1 MSSDKTPKATHS
13 RRNWLKAGGASAV
26 GGAFLGASFWR
37 DIVEEVEEFRT
48 FRQRP
53 GPYGPLRRDPHGL
66 LDLPEGFT
74 YTIIDRAGTRMS
86 DGYITPGL
94 FDGMAC
100 FEGPEP
106 GTWALLRN
114 HENPASFTSFGP
126 SPDRP
131 IPEAFDAGMPGGVTR
146 VVVDA
151 RTLAKRS
158 SNLVLAG
165 TVWNCAGGTS
175 PWGWLSCEESLDPG
189 HGYVFVC
196 DPSSDRVAPAQPI
209 RAFGRFRHEAA
220 CVDPDTGIVY
230 LSEDRER
237 SCLYRFV
244 PHDRDVPFEGAL
256 QAMRVRGRPQ
266 LDSGKRLSTR
276 DRVEIDWVPL
286 SDPDPEEDTL
296 RAQAQAQG
304 AAIIRRGEG
313 LAFTQ
318 DGSRPVVLLSATAGG
333 QNELGQILRL
343 DPEGDGGELSV
354 IAESTGQYDFD
365 MPDNLVMSPHG
376 HIYFCE
382 DGHARN
388 YVRGIE
394 PGGRIFDFARN
405 AFSRSELSGV
415 CFSPDGTTMFV
426 SLQVDGILLGI
437 RGPFATGLG

>member
-1 MSSDKTPKATHS
+1 MPTDSAPKPKQS
-13 RRNWLKAGGASAV
+13 RRNWMKAGGVSAV
-26 GGAFLGASFWR
+26 GGVFLGAYFWR
-37 DIVEEVEEFRT
+37 SLAEEVEEFRE

-53 GPYGPLRRDPHGL
+53 GPYGPLRRDPLGM

-74 YTIIDRAGTRMS
+74 YTVIDRVGTRMS
-86 DGYITPGL
+86 DGYTTPAR

-114 HENPASFTSFGP
+114 HENPSGMSSFGP

-131 IPEAFDAGMPGGVTR
+131 IPEAFDPGKPGGVTR

-165 TVWNCAGGTS
+165 TVVNCAGGTS
-175 PWGWLSCEESLDPG
+175 PWGWLSCEESVDPG

-196 DPSSDRVAPAQPI
+196 DPSLDRVAPARPI

-220 CVDPDTGIVY
+220 CVDPETGIVY
-230 LSEDRER
+230 LSEDRDD

-244 PHDRDVPFEGAL
+244 PHDPARPFEGTL
-256 QAMRVRGRPQ
+256 QAMRVRGMPQ
-266 LDSGKRLSTR
+266 LDSGKRLATT

-286 SDPDPEEDTL
+286 HDPDPEEDVL
-296 RAQAQAQG
+296 RSQAQAQG
-304 AAIIRRGEG
+304 AAILRRGEG
-313 LAFTQ
+313 LAFTRE
-318 DGSRPVVLLSATAGG
+318 GERPVVLISATAGG

-343 DPEGDGGELSV
+343 DPEGGGGELSV

-365 MPDNLVMSPHG
+365 MPDNLVMSPYG

-382 DGHARN
+382 DGYARN

-394 PGGRIFDFARN
+394 PSGRIFDFARN
-405 AFSRSELSGV
+405 ALSRSELVGV
-415 CFSPDGTTMFV
+415 CFSPDATTMFV

-437 RGPFATGLG
+437 RGPFAVG

>member
-1 MSSDKTPKATHS
+1 MDPAPKPKHS
-13 RRNWLKAGGASAV
+13 RRNWMKASGASAV
-26 GGAFLGASFWR
+26 SGVFLGGYFWR
-37 DIVEEVEEFRT
+37 EVAEEVEEFRT

-74 YTIIDRAGTRMS
+74 YTIIDRVGSQMS
-86 DGYITPGL
+86 DGYTTPAR

-114 HENPASFTSFGP
+114 HENPSGMASLGP
-126 SPDRP
+126 SPTRA
-131 IPEAFDAGMPGGVTR
+131 IPEAFVQDKPGGVTR

-165 TVWNCAGGTS
+165 TVLNCAGGTS
-175 PWGWLSCEESLDPG
+175 PWGWLSCEESVDPG

-196 DPSSDRVAPAQPI
+196 DPALDRVAPARPI

-220 CVDPDTGIVY
+220 CVDPETGIVY
-230 LSEDRER
+230 LSEDRDD

-244 PHDRDVPFEGAL
+244 PHDPSIPFEGAL

-266 LDSGKRLSTR
+266 LDSGKRLATT

-286 SDPDPEEDTL
+286 RDPDPEEDLL
-296 RAQAQAQG
+296 RLQAQAEG

-313 LAFTQ
+313 LALTRE
-318 DGSRPVVLLSATAGG
+318 GTRPVVLISATAGG

-343 DPEGDGGELSV
+343 DPEGDGGELSI
-354 IAESTGQYDFD
+354 IAESTGQDDFD

-376 HIYFCE
+376 HLYFCE

-394 PGGRIFDFARN
+394 PSGRIFDFARN
-405 AFSRSELSGV
+405 ALSRSELVGV
-415 CFSPDGTTMFV
+415 CFSPDGSTMFV

-437 RGPFATGLG
+437 RGPFAVG